1 MYFTFLEH
9 KRIKQASP
17 RPKDEEEGEIL
28 SKELEEAKEEEE
40 EARPPSCSASA
51 NDEKK
56 DKEENSGVQSVFKMF
71 SEKVRATM
79 RAQSIE

>member
-28 SKELEEAKEEEE
+28 SKELEEAKEEE
-40 EARPPSCSASA
+40 ARPPSCSASA

-71 SEKVRATM
+71 SEKVWATM